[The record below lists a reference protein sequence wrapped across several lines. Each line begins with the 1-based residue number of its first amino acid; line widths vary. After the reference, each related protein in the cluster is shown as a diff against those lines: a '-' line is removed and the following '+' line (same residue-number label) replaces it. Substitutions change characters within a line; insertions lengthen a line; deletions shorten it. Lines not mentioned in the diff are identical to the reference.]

1 VNSPAG
7 SSPAKTEK
15 SKPREESWRRR
26 AIRYNRRVLRTLV
39 FFSLITSAHANLDN
53 LVNASQ
59 SFAAAIDEQITTD
72 QSDPSPTDF
81 AEKTVAYADA
91 KISYFQALRAAMPE
105 LTNIAMGREP
115 RPPQVDKFRD
125 AFQPAGEIRETAA
138 ERETAALLKRF
149 SGDPEVQKA
158 AAEFDHAQ
166 KLEET
171 FLKDFEGQDFTSR
184 RLLEEFESRSFGRWR
199 SAAAPGSGS

>member
-1 VNSPAG
+1 
-7 SSPAKTEK
+7 
-15 SKPREESWRRR
+15 
-26 AIRYNRRVLRTLV
+26 VLRTLV

-53 LVNASQ
+53 LVNASR

-72 QSDPSPTDF
+72 QSDPAPTEF

-91 KISYFQALRAAMPE
+91 KISYYTELRAAMPE
-105 LTNIAMGREP
+105 LTNIATGREP
-115 RPPQVDKFRD
+115 RPEEVDKFRD
-125 AFQPAGEIRETAA
+125 AFRIGGKILEIAADKETAA
-138 ERETAALLKRF
+138 SLERF
-149 SGDPEVQKA
+149 SGHPEVQKA

-184 RLLEEFESRSFGRWR
+184 RFTMSPRRV
-199 SAAAPGSGS
+199 